1 MNGFEDSFA
10 KSGSR
15 IKKKTLSNK
24 LIKTFEILITAYFT
38 GRLSAL
44 ILENGI
50 IANASKAKIQMV
62 KTTYST
68 LIFDQSAKSFLNK
81 RNKTK
86 NPIVDQKS
94 EMVEVDIEAFTK
106 IHNANEMNE
115 DTLVESISFAQN
127 DLKESNLTY

>member
-24 LIKTFEILITAYFT
+24 LIKTLEILITAYFI
-38 GRLSAL
+38 GRPSAL

-50 IANASKAKIQMV
+50 IAKASKAKIQMV
-62 KTTYST
+62 KTIYST
-68 LIFDQSAKSFLNK
+68 LISDQSAKFFRNK
-81 RNKTK
+81 RNNAK

-94 EMVEVDIEAFTK
+94 EIVDVEI
-106 IHNANEMNE
+106 
-115 DTLVESISFAQN
+115 TLFLSSS
-127 DLKESNLTY
+127 LL